1 MAAQAVVGATVALV
15 VALAVTAAAASE
27 PVVRLLVLGDSLA
40 AGYGLAQQQ
49 SFPAQ
54 LEEVLHDAGHDVT
67 VINAGVSGDTTAG
80 GLARLDWT
88 LGGLPAGAPEAAI
101 VQLGANDALRG
112 MDPQSTFANLSAIL
126 VRFQERGIPVLLA
139 GMLAPPN
146 LGSEYADAF
155 NAIYPRLAE
164 EHDVLFYPFFLE
176 GVAGER
182 RFNQGDGIHP
192 NAQGVKA
199 IVHNVL
205 PSVKALLREA
215 RQDERS

>member
-1 MAAQAVVGATVALV
+1 VAAVVGAAVTLV
-15 VALAVTAAAASE
+15 VALADTAAAASE
-27 PVVRLLVLGDSLA
+27 SGVRLLVLGDSLT
-40 AGYGLAQQQ
+40 AGYGLPQQQ

-54 LEEVLHDAGHDVT
+54 LEAGLRAAGHDVR
-67 VINAGVSGDTTAG
+67 VINAGVSGDTTTG

-101 VQLGANDALRG
+101 VQLGGNDALRG

-126 VRFQERGIPVLLA
+126 ARFQERGIPVLLA

-146 LGSEYADAF
+146 LGNEYAEAF

-164 EHDVLFYPFFLE
+164 EHDVLFYPFFLA
-176 GVAGER
+176 GVAGES

-192 NAQGVKA
+192 TAQGVNV
-199 IVHNVL
+199 IVNNVL
-205 PSVKALLREA
+205 PSVKALLRQA
-215 RQDERS
+215 RQDERP